1 MTIHPTAIV
10 DPRAEIDENVEIGP
24 FTIIKPHVSI
34 ASGTRIG
41 SHATIDSYVDIGP
54 NCQIFQYASIGA
66 VPQAVKF
73 KGEVTYL
80 KIGQNSIIREFA
92 TLNRGTEFGGGV
104 TRIGEDN
111 FLMAY
116 THVAHDCVTGRG
128 VIMANNATLAGHITI
143 GDYVTIGGLVA
154 IHQFV
159 RIGDY
164 AYIGGKSAV
173 VKDIPPYLI
182 AAGDRATLHG
192 LNKVGLQRHQF
203 SEQSIARLKKAYRII
218 FRIGLTVNEAVE
230 RVLAEV
236 ENTPEVLKLV
246 AFIRNTQ
253 RGITR

>member
-1 MTIHPTAIV
+1 MIHPTAII
-10 DPRAEIDENVEIGP
+10 DPKAEIDENVKIGP
-24 FTIIKPHVSI
+24 FSIINANVSI
-34 ASGTRIG
+34 ASGTWIG
-41 SHATIDSYVDIGP
+41 SHVTIDPYVDIGP
-54 NCQIFQYASIGA
+54 DCQIYQYASIGA
-66 VPQAVKF
+66 VPQAIKF
-73 KGEVTYL
+73 RGEVTYL
-80 KIGQNSIIREFA
+80 KIGRNTIVREFA

-116 THVAHDCVTGRG
+116 THVAHDCITGRG
-128 VIMANNATLAGHITI
+128 VIMANNATLAGHIVV
-143 GDYVTIGGLVA
+143 GDHVIIGGLVA

-164 AYIGGKSAV
+164 AYIGGKTAV

-182 AAGDRATLHG
+182 AAGDRANLHG
-192 LNKVGLQRHQF
+192 LNKVGLQRHKF
-203 SEQSIARLKKAYRII
+203 SDNSIAQLKKAYRII

-246 AFIRNTQ
+246 DFIRNTQ